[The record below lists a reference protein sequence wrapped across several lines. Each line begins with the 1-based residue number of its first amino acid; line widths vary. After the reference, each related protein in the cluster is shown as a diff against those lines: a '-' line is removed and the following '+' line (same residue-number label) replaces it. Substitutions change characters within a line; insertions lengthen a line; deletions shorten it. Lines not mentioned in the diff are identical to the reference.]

1 MVGHPLCHKEHTM
14 RTCKTQRQCQ
24 HTYSHHHHHPPPHHH
39 QRHHLPL
46 PPCGM
51 ERFVTHTHIIII
63 IIIIIIILPS
73 PLWNGT
79 FCTQGCKTHRDI
91 PGLMSTHTSSP
102 TSSYPSPLW
111 NGPFC
116 ALNTQKHTRVTHI
129 IITIIILPSP
139 LWNGAFCALGRSFH
153 VACFVMS
160 AHDAV
165 ANRTQFV
172 GPAFHGET
180 IPWGGTAAL
189 TKRGTGTYT
198 TCAMVWLSV
207 VPVAAT

>member
-1 MVGHPLCHKEHTM
+1 MDRSAHWV
-14 RTCKTQRQCQ
+14 
-24 HTYSHHHHHPPPHHH
+24 
-39 QRHHLPL
+39 
-46 PPCGM
+46 
-51 ERFVTHTHIIII
+51 V
-63 IIIIIIILPS
+63 
-73 PLWNGT
+73 
-79 FCTQGCKTHRDI
+79 
-91 PGLMSTHTSSP
+91 
-102 TSSYPSPLW
+102 
-111 NGPFC
+111 
-116 ALNTQKHTRVTHI
+116 NTQKHTRVTHI

-189 TKRGTGTYT
+189 TKRGTGTYHLCHGLALCGARGSHLKNKPPKPQKHT
-198 TCAMVWLSV
+198 PLNPKSKPPKPQKQNPYTLKAKPLN
-207 VPVAAT
+207 PKNKTPKP

>member
-1 MVGHPLCHKEHTM
+1 MDRSARWV
-14 RTCKTQRQCQ
+14 
-24 HTYSHHHHHPPPHHH
+24 
-39 QRHHLPL
+39 
-46 PPCGM
+46 
-51 ERFVTHTHIIII
+51 V
-63 IIIIIIILPS
+63 
-73 PLWNGT
+73 
-79 FCTQGCKTHRDI
+79 
-91 PGLMSTHTSSP
+91 
-102 TSSYPSPLW
+102 
-111 NGPFC
+111 
-116 ALNTQKHTRVTHI
+116 NTQKHTRVTHI
-129 IITIIILPSP
+129 IITIIILIIIIIILPSP

-160 AHDAV
+160 AHEAV

-189 TKRGTGTYT
+189 TKLGTGTYT